1 MDDLTYEE
9 YNRLYRKYLITAKSH
24 KKTIETK
31 FIKALLELP
40 RIDYG
45 LLNSRIM
52 DCFFENGDRVAKI
65 CGKILLE
72 KADYDFHFKYIL
84 QNYFNEN
91 YMREK
96 YGKVA

>member
-1 MDDLTYEE
+1 MDNLTYEE
-9 YNRLYRKYLITAKSH
+9 YIKLKNKYQVTARSH

-40 RIDYG
+40 RIDYD
-45 LLNSRIM
+45 LLNDRIM

-65 CGKILLE
+65 CGKILLN
-72 KADYDFHFKYIL
+72 KADCDFYFKYIL

-91 YMREK
+91 YMRKE
-96 YGKVA
+96 YGNAE